1 MNDIT
6 LAEQQELDAL
16 LAKERQSSDQQELDA
31 LLRKE
36 RQAMVS
42 RIANPEATREE
53 RMQSMREMRG
63 GGGPMSLSAETTA
76 AKYATYAP
84 SIIAGIA
91 TGGSAPLVQAGVG
104 GLTALTGATTRQV
117 IENVS
122 EDKPF
127 RPREI
132 LGEAVTSS
140 FPTLKGVPLSKY
152 IPFLKTAPETATAY
166 RAANLALNTGIAGTG
181 AVTGG
186 AVSGSVTDLPSAV
199 REALV
204 PTAITGGSQL
214 LGDTAGEVS
223 KVLSRFGKKA
233 ETVEKAGITPLFSD
247 VWPEAAAFAQRAQ
260 SKISSGTLRQLEDA
274 QLQEIEQAALRI
286 GGVEGVGQPG
296 DVKRVYQDAVALL
309 GLNKVQDIT
318 GNSKDFS
325 SATQALNGA
334 VEEAKSY
341 AKQLSKAE
349 QEAYSA
355 NSAQRIADTEAA
367 YNNFVE
373 GLGVKTERE
382 IQSKLGP
389 RIASAETRA
398 TESAFPSGVPR
409 AADTA
414 QRGFQ
419 IQDLITQPAEGKP
432 PGLKQIT
439 DDFFEQ
445 QYGSI
450 PVADRVFKPN
460 IPIGDTG
467 VSLIDKARELKA
479 SIPKTGMP
487 GLEDIIRGAMRTEK
501 VPIGGTGGMASRDVI
516 SNFSLGE
523 LREVR
528 RNIENWAYSKEAYGT
543 PAKAKAKEF
552 SNYITTMINEQAPQV
567 FQPQIAQQL
576 LDTNKKYAQ
585 VRQLWENPLVESAFA
600 GVKATPEK
608 MLERIGASV
617 VKSGASA
624 SDYRGITDLMDN
636 LKAIGVE
643 GVPDRSEINN
653 LVQQYIATKSLGA
666 NGKLDNQKLLGY
678 LNGIERTSPGSM
690 KKLGFGD
697 IADLENFDVVKGLV
711 NRSTNQAGDVDYR
724 NLLTKL
730 SVMGSED
737 PSKLKALGLGTIQ
750 DIDSLNR
757 IAANMGEEASTAAK
771 AREFAKSDT
780 LAGYQVSERILGL
793 LDDSKDIKSV
803 MSALQ
808 EQVVSGSTPQLRKQA
823 SQALVNTRA
832 SAVEDLLFGRTA
844 EGVSGG
850 ARNLDFQRLKDTL
863 KDRAAR
869 ERYTD
874 ILGSNLIS
882 KIENELMPG
891 LEIINQRKQTAG
903 GAGQSVGGTAIE
915 KGATALIKGP
925 LAVGSMSASA
935 ILSSGQGL
943 TKGLVT
949 GALSAALYSAM
960 EIGGPALASKVLART
975 VGATGLKNKAAAAAE
990 LRTLIDRVNRAPN
1003 REAAL
1008 GLLSTYASSGSV
1020 PEE

>member
-1 MNDIT
+1 MDEIT
-6 LAEQQELDAL
+6 PAEQE
-16 LAKERQSSDQQELDA
+16 ELDA

-42 RIANPEATREE
+42 RIASPEATREE

-63 GGGPMSLSAETTA
+63 GGGPMSSSAETTA
-76 AKYATYAP
+76 AKYATYVP
-84 SIIAGIA
+84 SIITGIA
-91 TGGSAPLVQAGVG
+91 TGGASVPVQAGAGFLAGV
-104 GLTALTGATTRQV
+104 AGAGTRQA

-132 LGEAVTSS
+132 LGEGVSS
-140 FPTLKGVPLSKY
+140 SVPTLKGVPFSKY

-166 RAANLALNTGIAGTG
+166 RAANLALNTGLAGTG
-181 AVTGG
+181 AVAGG

-199 REALV
+199 REALF
-204 PTAITGGSQL
+204 PTALTGGSQL

-274 QLQEIEQAALRI
+274 QLKEIEQAALRI

-309 GLNKVQDIT
+309 GLNKVQEIT

-341 AKQLSKAE
+341 AKQLSKTE

-373 GLGVKTERE
+373 GLGVRTERE

-409 AADTA
+409 SADTA
-414 QRGFQ
+414 DKGLQ
-419 IQDLITQPAEGKP
+419 IQQLLTQKEEGKP
-432 PGLKQIT
+432 LGLKQVT
-439 DDFFEQ
+439 DDFFKKEYAGIPTQ
-445 QYGSI
+445 DEVFSLDEISDKIRGLNSKLPSWKI
-450 PVADRVFKPN
+450 PVLDEIIGRFNKVQQVPAGTSGNIYTGFKQEYRDVPAKFSLEELRTIRTDLENWGKSSGAYGTTAEAAAKDLSKSITALMNNQAPTVFKP
-460 IPIGDTG
+460 
-467 VSLIDKARELKA
+467 E
-479 SIPKTGMP
+479 
-487 GLEDIIRGAMRTEK
+487 
-501 VPIGGTGGMASRDVI
+501 
-516 SNFSLGE
+516 
-523 LREVR
+523 
-528 RNIENWAYSKEAYGT
+528 
-543 PAKAKAKEF
+543 
-552 SNYITTMINEQAPQV
+552 
-567 FQPQIAQQL
+567 IAQKFLETQA
-576 LDTNKKYAQ
+576 KYAK
-585 VRQLWENPLVESAFA
+585 VRGLWEDPYVESAFQ
-600 GVKATPEK
+600 GIRGKPEQ
-608 MLERIGASV
+608 MLERIGADV
-617 VKSGASA
+617 LKSGVSS
-624 SDYRGITDLMDN
+624 SDYRGITKLLDN
-636 LKAIGVE
+636 LKDVGVE
-643 GVPDRSEINN
+643 GIPSRSDINS
-653 LVQQYIATKSLGA
+653 LVQQYIATKSLGT

-780 LAGYQVSERILGL
+780 MAGYQISERILGL

-803 MSALQ
+803 MNALQ
-808 EQVVSGSTPQLRKQA
+808 EQVVSGSTPELRKQA

-832 SAVEDLLFGRTA
+832 SAVEDLMFGRTPQ
-844 EGVSGG
+844 GISKG
-850 ARNLDFQRLKDTL
+850 ARSLDLESVKNTL
-863 KDRAAR
+863 KDKSSR

-882 KIENELMPG
+882 KIENDFIPALD
-891 LEIINQRKQTAG
+891 IIAERQKMAG
-903 GAGQSVGGTAIE
+903 GAGQTTGGALVERGAMATMKGPFALGAMAGAAALGATKNVGQSALTAAVVTAMDIGGT
-915 KGATALIKGP
+915 
-925 LAVGSMSASA
+925 
-935 ILSSGQGL
+935 
-943 TKGLVT
+943 
-949 GALSAALYSAM
+949 
-960 EIGGPALASKVLART
+960 ALASKVMART

-1008 GLLSTYASSGSV
+1008 GLLNTYASSGSV
-1020 PEE
+1020 PEESPE

>member
-31 LLRKE
+31 LLQKE

-63 GGGPMSLSAETTA
+63 GGGPMSSSAEIAA
-76 AKYATYAP
+76 AKGATYIP
-84 SIIAGIA
+84 QVIAGLVTSGSSIPIQIGANALVSLA
-91 TGGSAPLVQAGVG
+91 TS
-104 GLTALTGATTRQV
+104 TSRQG
-117 IENVS
+117 IENRF

-152 IPFLKTAPETATAY
+152 IPFLKSAPETATAY

-260 SKISSGTLRQLEDA
+260 SKISSGTLRKLEDA

-373 GLGVKTERE
+373 GLGVRTERE

-409 AADTA
+409 SADTA
-414 QRGFQ
+414 DKGLQ
-419 IQDLITQPAEGKP
+419 IQQLLTQKEEGKP
-432 PGLKQIT
+432 LGLKQVT
-439 DDFFEQ
+439 DDFFKKEYAGIPTQ
-445 QYGSI
+445 DEVFSLDEISDKIRGLNSKLPSWKI
-450 PVADRVFKPN
+450 PVLDEIIGRFNKVQQVPAGTSGNIYTGFKQEYRDVPAKFSLEELRTIRTDLENWSKSTGAYGTTAKAAAKDLSNSITALMNDQATTVFKP
-460 IPIGDTG
+460 
-467 VSLIDKARELKA
+467 E
-479 SIPKTGMP
+479 
-487 GLEDIIRGAMRTEK
+487 
-501 VPIGGTGGMASRDVI
+501 
-516 SNFSLGE
+516 
-523 LREVR
+523 
-528 RNIENWAYSKEAYGT
+528 
-543 PAKAKAKEF
+543 
-552 SNYITTMINEQAPQV
+552 
-567 FQPQIAQQL
+567 IAQKFLETQA
-576 LDTNKKYAQ
+576 KYAK
-585 VRQLWENPLVESAFA
+585 VRGLWEDPYVESAFQ
-600 GVKATPEK
+600 GIRGKPEQ
-608 MLERIGASV
+608 MLERIGADV
-617 VKSGASA
+617 LKSGVSS
-624 SDYRGITDLMDN
+624 SDYRGITKLLDN
-636 LKAIGVE
+636 LKDVGVE
-643 GVPDRSEINN
+643 GIPSRSDINS

-697 IADLENFDVVKGLV
+697 IADLENFDVVKGLI

-780 LAGYQVSERILGL
+780 MAGYQISERILGL

-803 MSALQ
+803 MNALQ
-808 EQVVSGSTPQLRKQA
+808 EQVVSGSTPELRKQA

-844 EGVSGG
+844 EGISGG

-863 KDRAAR
+863 KDRAGR

-925 LAVGSMSASA
+925 LAVGAISASA
-935 ILSSGQGL
+935 ILSSG
-943 TKGLVT
+943 KGVTQSLAT

-960 EIGGPALASKVLART
+960 EVGGPALASKVLART

-1008 GLLSTYASSGSV
+1008 GLLNTYASSGSV

>member
-1 MNDIT
+1 MDEIT
-6 LAEQQELDAL
+6 PAEQEELDAL
-16 LAKERQSSDQQELDA
+16 

-36 RQAMVS
+36 RQSMVS
-42 RIANPEATREE
+42 RIASPEATREE

-63 GGGPMSLSAETTA
+63 GGGPMSSSAETTA
-76 AKYATYAP
+76 AKYATYLP
-84 SIIAGIA
+84 SIVAGLA
-91 TGGSAPLVQAGVG
+91 TGGAGPLVQAGVG
-104 GLTALTGATTRQV
+104 GLTALTGATTRQA

-122 EDKPF
+122 EGKPF

-166 RAANLALNTGIAGTG
+166 RAANLALNTGLAGTG

-199 REALV
+199 RESLV
-204 PTAITGGSQL
+204 PTALTGGSQL

-296 DVKRVYQDAVALL
+296 DVKRVYQDAVSLL
-309 GLNKVQDIT
+309 GLNKVQEIT

-355 NSAQRIADTEAA
+355 NSATRIADTEAA
-367 YNNFVE
+367 YNTFVE

-409 AADTA
+409 SADTA
-414 QRGFQ
+414 DKGLQ
-419 IQDLITQPAEGKP
+419 IQSLITQTKEGQP
-432 PGLKQIT
+432 PGLKQVT
-439 DDFFEQ
+439 DDFFEK
-445 QYGSI
+445 QYESI
-450 PVADRVFKPN
+450 PTKERLFRPDV
-460 IPIGDTG
+460 PIGNTG
-467 VSLIDKARELKA
+467 ISLIDKVKQLKA
-479 SIPKTGMP
+479 SIPKTGQMP
-487 GLEDIIRGAMRTEK
+487 GLEDIIQGASRTDR
-501 VPIGGTGGMASRDVI
+501 VPIPGTGGMASRDVP

-523 LREVR
+523 LRKIR
-528 RNIENWAYSKEAYGT
+528 KNLENWAYSREAYGT
-543 PAKAKAKEF
+543 QAQGEAKEV
-552 SNYITTMINEQAPQV
+552 SNYITTMLNEQAPQV
-567 FQPQIAQQL
+567 FQPEVARQFLETQA
-576 LDTNKKYAQ
+576 KYAQ
-585 VRQLWENPLVESAFA
+585 VRGLWENPYVESAFR
-600 GVKATPEK
+600 GIKAKPEQ
-608 MLERIGASV
+608 MLETLGEDV
-617 VKSGASA
+617 LKSGTS
-624 SDYRGITDLMDN
+624 SSNYKGIADLMEN
-636 LKAIGVE
+636 LKSVGVE
-643 GVPDRSEINN
+643 GIPGRSDINS
-653 LVQQYIATKSLGA
+653 LVQQYIATKSLGK
-666 NGKLDNQKLLGY
+666 NGQIDNQKLLGY
-678 LNGIERTSPGSM
+678 LNHIERTSPGSM

-780 LAGYQVSERILGL
+780 MAGYQISERILGL

-803 MSALQ
+803 MNALQ
-808 EQVVSGSTPQLRKQA
+808 EQVVSGSTPELRKQA

-844 EGVSGG
+844 EGVSKG

-891 LEIINQRKQTAG
+891 LEIINQRMQTAG

-925 LAVGSMSASA
+925 LAVGAMSASA
-935 ILSSGQGL
+935 ILTSGQGL
-943 TKGLVT
+943 TKGLAT

-960 EIGGPALASKVLART
+960 EVGGPALASKVLART
-975 VGATGLKNKAAAAAE
+975 VGATGLKNKASAAAG
-990 LRTLIDRVNRAPN
+990 LRDLIDRVNRAPN

-1008 GLLSTYASSGSV
+1008 GLLNTYASSGSV

>member
-1 MNDIT
+1 MDEIT
-6 LAEQQELDAL
+6 PAEQE
-16 LAKERQSSDQQELDA
+16 ELDA

-42 RIANPEATREE
+42 RIASPEATREE

-63 GGGPMSLSAETTA
+63 GGGPMSSSAETTA
-76 AKYATYAP
+76 AKYATYVP
-84 SIIAGIA
+84 SIITGIA
-91 TGGSAPLVQAGVG
+91 TGGASVPVQAGAGFLAGV
-104 GLTALTGATTRQV
+104 AGAGTRQA

-132 LGEAVTSS
+132 LGEGVSS
-140 FPTLKGVPLSKY
+140 SVPTLKGVPFSKY

-166 RAANLALNTGIAGTG
+166 RAANLALNTGLAGTG
-181 AVTGG
+181 AVAGG
-186 AVSGSVTDLPSAV
+186 AVSGSVTDIPSAV
-199 REALV
+199 REALF
-204 PTAITGGSQL
+204 PTALTGGSQL

-223 KVLSRFGKKA
+223 KVLSRFSKKA

-274 QLQEIEQAALRI
+274 QLKEIEQAALRI

-309 GLNKVQDIT
+309 GLNKVQEIT

-341 AKQLSKAE
+341 AKQLSKTE

-373 GLGVKTERE
+373 GLGVRTERE

-409 AADTA
+409 SADTA
-414 QRGFQ
+414 DKGLQ
-419 IQDLITQPAEGKP
+419 IQQLLTQKEEGKP
-432 PGLKQIT
+432 LGLKQVT
-439 DDFFEQ
+439 DDFFKKEYAGIPTQ
-445 QYGSI
+445 DEIFSLDEISDKIRGLNSKLPSWKI
-450 PVADRVFKPN
+450 PVLDEIIGRFNKVQQVPAGTSGNIYTGFKQEYRDVPAKFSLEELRTIRTDLENWGKSSGAYGTTAEAAAKDLSKSITALMNNQAPTVFKP
-460 IPIGDTG
+460 
-467 VSLIDKARELKA
+467 E
-479 SIPKTGMP
+479 
-487 GLEDIIRGAMRTEK
+487 
-501 VPIGGTGGMASRDVI
+501 
-516 SNFSLGE
+516 
-523 LREVR
+523 
-528 RNIENWAYSKEAYGT
+528 
-543 PAKAKAKEF
+543 
-552 SNYITTMINEQAPQV
+552 
-567 FQPQIAQQL
+567 IAQKFLETQA
-576 LDTNKKYAQ
+576 KYAK
-585 VRQLWENPLVESAFA
+585 VRGLWEDPYVESAFQ
-600 GVKATPEK
+600 GIRGKPEQ
-608 MLERIGASV
+608 MLERIGADV
-617 VKSGASA
+617 LKSGVSS
-624 SDYRGITDLMDN
+624 SDYRGITKLLDN
-636 LKAIGVE
+636 LKEVGVE
-643 GVPDRSEINN
+643 GIPSRSDINS
-653 LVQQYIATKSLGA
+653 LVQQYIATKSLGT

-780 LAGYQVSERILGL
+780 MAGYQISERILGL

-803 MSALQ
+803 MNALQ
-808 EQVVSGSTPQLRKQA
+808 EQVVSGSTPELRKQA

-832 SAVEDLLFGRTA
+832 SAVEDLMFGRTPQ
-844 EGVSGG
+844 GISKG
-850 ARNLDFQRLKDTL
+850 ARSLDLESVKNTL
-863 KDRAAR
+863 KDKSSR

-882 KIENELMPG
+882 KIENDFIPALD
-891 LEIINQRKQTAG
+891 IIAERQKMAG
-903 GAGQSVGGTAIE
+903 GAGQTTGGALVERGAMATMKGPFVLGAMAGAAALGATKNVGQSALTAAVVTAMDIGGT
-915 KGATALIKGP
+915 
-925 LAVGSMSASA
+925 
-935 ILSSGQGL
+935 
-943 TKGLVT
+943 
-949 GALSAALYSAM
+949 
-960 EIGGPALASKVLART
+960 ALASKVMART

-1008 GLLSTYASSGSV
+1008 GLLNTYASSGSV

>member
-1 MNDIT
+1 MNEIT
-6 LAEQQELDAL
+6 PAEQQELDAL

-36 RQAMVS
+36 RQSMVS

-63 GGGPMSLSAETTA
+63 GGGPMSSSAEISA
-76 AKYATYAP
+76 AKGATYIP
-84 SIIAGIA
+84 QVITGLA
-91 TGGSAPLVQAGVG
+91 TGGSSIPIQIGANALI
-104 GLTALTGATTRQV
+104 GLATSTSRQG
-117 IENVS
+117 IENRF
-122 EDKPF
+122 EGKPF

-132 LGEAVTSS
+132 LGEAVSS
-140 FPTLKGVPLSKY
+140 SVPTLKGVPLSKY
-152 IPFLKTAPETATAY
+152 IPFLKSAPETATAY
-166 RAANLALNTGIAGTG
+166 RAANLALNTGLAGTG
-181 AVTGG
+181 AVAGG

-204 PTAITGGSQL
+204 PTALTGGSQL
-214 LGDTAGEVS
+214 IGDTAGEVS

-296 DVKRVYQDAVALL
+296 DVKRVYQDAVSLL
-309 GLNKVQDIT
+309 GLNKVQEIA

-355 NSAQRIADTEAA
+355 NSATRIADTEAA
-367 YNNFVE
+367 YNTFVE

-409 AADTA
+409 SADTA
-414 QRGFQ
+414 DKGLQ
-419 IQDLITQPAEGKP
+419 IQQLLTQKEEGKP
-432 PGLKQIT
+432 LGLKQVT
-439 DDFFEQ
+439 DDFFKKEYAGIPTQ
-445 QYGSI
+445 DEVFSLDEISDKIRGLNSKLPTWKI
-450 PVADRVFKPN
+450 PVLDEIIGRFNKVQQVPAGTSGNIYTGFKQEYRDVPAKFSLEELRTIRTDLENWGESSGAYGTTAEAAAKDLSKSITGLMNSQAPNVFKP
-460 IPIGDTG
+460 
-467 VSLIDKARELKA
+467 E
-479 SIPKTGMP
+479 
-487 GLEDIIRGAMRTEK
+487 
-501 VPIGGTGGMASRDVI
+501 
-516 SNFSLGE
+516 
-523 LREVR
+523 
-528 RNIENWAYSKEAYGT
+528 
-543 PAKAKAKEF
+543 
-552 SNYITTMINEQAPQV
+552 
-567 FQPQIAQQL
+567 IAQKFLETQA
-576 LDTNKKYAQ
+576 KYAK
-585 VRQLWENPLVESAFA
+585 VRGLWEDPYVESAFQ
-600 GVKATPEK
+600 GIRGKPEQ
-608 MLERIGASV
+608 MLERIGSDV
-617 VKSGASA
+617 LKSGVSS
-624 SDYRGITDLMDN
+624 SDYRGITKLLDN
-636 LKAIGVE
+636 LKDVGVE
-643 GVPDRSEINN
+643 GIPDRSDINS
-653 LVQQYIATKSLGA
+653 LVQQYIATKSLGK
-666 NGKLDNQKLLGY
+666 NGQIDNQKLLGY

-780 LAGYQVSERILGL
+780 MAGYQISERILGL

-803 MSALQ
+803 MNALQ
-808 EQVVSGSTPQLRKQA
+808 EQVVSGSTPELRKQA
-823 SQALVNTRA
+823 AQALVNTRA
-832 SAVEDLLFGRTA
+832 SAVEDLMFGRTPQ
-844 EGVSGG
+844 GVSKG
-850 ARNLDFQRLKDTL
+850 ARSLDLENVKNTL
-863 KDRAAR
+863 KDKSSR

-882 KIENELMPG
+882 KIENDFIPALD
-891 LEIINQRKQTAG
+891 IIAERQKMAG
-903 GAGQSVGGTAIE
+903 GAGQTTGGALVERGAMATMKGPFALGAMAGAAALGTTKNIGQSALTAAVVTAMDIGGT
-915 KGATALIKGP
+915 
-925 LAVGSMSASA
+925 
-935 ILSSGQGL
+935 
-943 TKGLVT
+943 
-949 GALSAALYSAM
+949 
-960 EIGGPALASKVLART
+960 ALASKVLART
-975 VGATGLKNKAAAAAE
+975 VGATGLKNKASAAAE

-1008 GLLSTYASSGSV
+1008 GLLNTYASSGSV

>member
-1 MNDIT
+1 MDEIT
-6 LAEQQELDAL
+6 PAEQE
-16 LAKERQSSDQQELDA
+16 ELDA

-36 RQAMVS
+36 RQGMVS

-63 GGGPMSLSAETTA
+63 GGGPMSSSAEIAA
-76 AKYATYAP
+76 AKGAVTVVP
-84 SIIAGIA
+84 SVIAGVA
-91 TGGSAPLVQAGVG
+91 TGGAGPLVQAGVG
-104 GLTALTGATTRQV
+104 ALTGLGSAGVRQG
-117 IENVS
+117 IENVY
-122 EDKPF
+122 EGKPF
-127 RPREI
+127 RFREMG
-132 LGEAVTSS
+132 GEAVSS
-140 FPTLKGVPLSKY
+140 AVPTLKGVPLSKY
-152 IPFLKTAPETATAY
+152 IPFLKSAQPTSTAY
-166 RAANLALNTGIAGTG
+166 RAANLGLNTALSGTG
-181 AVTGG
+181 AAAGG
-186 AVSGSVTDLPSAV
+186 VVSGTVTNLPSAV

-223 KVLSRFGKKA
+223 KVLSRFGEKA

-260 SKISSGTLRQLEDA
+260 SKISSGTLRKLEDA

-309 GLNKVQDIT
+309 GLNKVQEIT

-355 NSAQRIADTEAA
+355 NSAQRIADIEAA

-373 GLGVKTERE
+373 GLGVKTEKE

-389 RIASAETRA
+389 RIASAEARA
-398 TESAFPSGVPR
+398 TESAFPAGVPR

-432 PGLKQIT
+432 PGLKQVT
-439 DDFFEQ
+439 DSFFEK

-450 PVADRVFKPN
+450 PVADRVFQPN
-460 IPIGDTG
+460 VPIGDTG

-487 GLEDIIRGAMRTEK
+487 GLEDIIRGAMRTERI
-501 VPIGGTGGMASRDVI
+501 PIAGTGGMASRDVV

-543 PAKAKAKEF
+543 TAQAKAKEF
-552 SNYITTMINEQAPQV
+552 ANYITTMINEQAPQV
-567 FQPQIAQQL
+567 FKPEIAQQL

-653 LVQQYIATKSLGA
+653 LVQQYIATQSLGK
-666 NGKLDNQKLLGY
+666 NGQIDNQKLLGY

-690 KKLGFGD
+690 RKLGFGD
-697 IADLENFDVVKGLV
+697 IADLENFDVVKTLV
-711 NRSTNQAGDVDYR
+711 KQSTNAAGDVDYR
-724 NLLTKL
+724 GLLTKL

-757 IAANMGEEASTAAK
+757 IASNMGEEASTAAK
-771 AREFAKSDT
+771 AKEFAKSDT

-793 LDDSKDIKSV
+793 LDDSKDIRSV
-803 MSALQ
+803 MNVLQ
-808 EQVVSGSTPQLRKQA
+808 DQVVSGATPELRKQA
-823 SQALVNTRA
+823 ANALVNTRA

-844 EGVSGG
+844 EGVSKG

-863 KDRAAR
+863 KNRAAR

-891 LEIINQRKQTAG
+891 LEIINQRMQTAG

-925 LAVGSMSASA
+925 LAVGAFSASA
-935 ILSSGQGL
+935 ILSSG
-943 TKGLVT
+943 KGVTQSLAT

-960 EIGGPALASKVLART
+960 EVGGPALASKVLART
-975 VGATGLKNKAAAAAE
+975 VGATGLKNKAAAAE
-990 LRTLIDRVNRAPN
+990 GIRTLVDRVNRAPN

-1008 GLLSTYASSGSV
+1008 ELMNIYSQMGTL
-1020 PEE
+1020 PEQPSQ

>member
-1 MNDIT
+1 
-6 LAEQQELDAL
+6 
-16 LAKERQSSDQQELDA
+16 
-31 LLRKE
+31 
-36 RQAMVS
+36 MVS
-42 RIANPEATREE
+42 RIASPEATREE

-63 GGGPMSLSAETTA
+63 GGGPMSSSAETTA

-91 TGGSAPLVQAGVG
+91 TGGAGPLVQAGVG
-104 GLTALTGATTRQV
+104 GLTALTGATTRQA

-122 EDKPF
+122 EGKPF

-132 LGEAVTSS
+132 FGEAVSS
-140 FPTLKGVPLSKY
+140 SVPTLKGVPLSKY
-152 IPFLKTAPETATAY
+152 IPFLKSAPETATAY
-166 RAANLALNTGIAGTG
+166 RAANLALNTGLAGTG
-181 AVTGG
+181 AVAGG

-204 PTAITGGSQL
+204 PTALTGGSQL

-296 DVKRVYQDAVALL
+296 DVKRVYQDAVSLL
-309 GLNKVQDIT
+309 GLNKVQEIT

-355 NSAQRIADTEAA
+355 NSATRIADTEAA
-367 YNNFVE
+367 YNTFVE

-409 AADTA
+409 SADTA
-414 QRGFQ
+414 DKGLQ
-419 IQDLITQPAEGKP
+419 IQQLLTQKEEGKP
-432 PGLKQIT
+432 LGLKQVT
-439 DDFFEQ
+439 DDFFKKEYAGIPTQ
-445 QYGSI
+445 DEVFSLDEISDKIRGLNSKLPTWKI
-450 PVADRVFKPN
+450 PVLDEIIGRFNKVQQVPAGTSGNIYTGFKQEYRDVPAKFSLEELRTIRTDLENWGKSSGAYGTTAEAAAKDLSKSITGLMNSQAPNVFKP
-460 IPIGDTG
+460 
-467 VSLIDKARELKA
+467 E
-479 SIPKTGMP
+479 
-487 GLEDIIRGAMRTEK
+487 
-501 VPIGGTGGMASRDVI
+501 
-516 SNFSLGE
+516 
-523 LREVR
+523 
-528 RNIENWAYSKEAYGT
+528 
-543 PAKAKAKEF
+543 
-552 SNYITTMINEQAPQV
+552 
-567 FQPQIAQQL
+567 IAQKFLETQA
-576 LDTNKKYAQ
+576 KYAK
-585 VRQLWENPLVESAFA
+585 VRGLWEDPYVESAFQ
-600 GVKATPEK
+600 GIRGKPEQ
-608 MLERIGASV
+608 MLERIGSDV
-617 VKSGASA
+617 LKSGVSS
-624 SDYRGITDLMDN
+624 SDYRGITKLLDN
-636 LKAIGVE
+636 LKDVGVE
-643 GVPDRSEINN
+643 GIPDRSDINS
-653 LVQQYIATKSLGA
+653 LVQQYIATKSLGK
-666 NGKLDNQKLLGY
+666 NGQIDNQKLLGY

-750 DIDSLNR
+750 DIDNLNR

-780 LAGYQVSERILGL
+780 MAGYQISERILGL

-803 MSALQ
+803 MNALQ
-808 EQVVSGSTPQLRKQA
+808 EQVVSGSTPELRKQA

-832 SAVEDLLFGRTA
+832 SAVEDLMFGRTPQ
-844 EGVSGG
+844 GVSKG
-850 ARNLDFQRLKDTL
+850 ARSLDLENVKNTL
-863 KDRAAR
+863 KDKFSR

-882 KIENELMPG
+882 KIENDFIPALD
-891 LEIINQRKQTAG
+891 IIAERQKMAG
-903 GAGQSVGGTAIE
+903 GAGQTTGGALVERGAMATMKGPFALGAMAGAAALGTTKNIGQSALTAAVVTAMDIGGT
-915 KGATALIKGP
+915 
-925 LAVGSMSASA
+925 
-935 ILSSGQGL
+935 
-943 TKGLVT
+943 
-949 GALSAALYSAM
+949 
-960 EIGGPALASKVLART
+960 ALASKVLART
-975 VGATGLKNKAAAAAE
+975 VGATGLKNKASAAAE

-1008 GLLSTYASSGSV
+1008 GLLNTYASSGSV

>member
-16 LAKERQSSDQQELDA
+16 LAKERQSIDQQELDA

-42 RIANPEATREE
+42 RIASPEATREE

-63 GGGPMSLSAETTA
+63 GGGPMSSSAETTA

-91 TGGSAPLVQAGVG
+91 TSGAGPLVQAGVG
-104 GLTALTGATTRQV
+104 GLTALTGATTRQA

-152 IPFLKTAPETATAY
+152 IPFLKSAPETATAY

-181 AVTGG
+181 AVAGG

-204 PTAITGGSQL
+204 PTALTGGSQL

-274 QLQEIEQAALRI
+274 QLKEIEQAALRI

-355 NSAQRIADTEAA
+355 NSAQQIADTEAA
-367 YNNFVE
+367 YNTFVE

-414 QRGFQ
+414 DKGLL
-419 IQDLITQPAEGKP
+419 IQQLLTQKEEGKP
-432 PGLKQIT
+432 LGLKQVT
-439 DDFFEQ
+439 DDFFKKEYAGIPTQ
-445 QYGSI
+445 DEVFDLGGISEKVRGLSSTLPKLNIPVLDEIVGRLNKVSKVPVGSTGDFEYGFTTQYRDVPGKFSLDELRGIRSDLENWASSTGAYGSKAQAQAKDLSKSI
-450 PVADRVFKPN
+450 TGLMNDQATTVFKP
-460 IPIGDTG
+460 
-467 VSLIDKARELKA
+467 E
-479 SIPKTGMP
+479 
-487 GLEDIIRGAMRTEK
+487 
-501 VPIGGTGGMASRDVI
+501 
-516 SNFSLGE
+516 
-523 LREVR
+523 
-528 RNIENWAYSKEAYGT
+528 
-543 PAKAKAKEF
+543 
-552 SNYITTMINEQAPQV
+552 
-567 FQPQIAQQL
+567 IAQKFLETQAKY
-576 LDTNKKYAQ
+576 KK
-585 VRQLWENPLVESAFA
+585 VRGLWEDPYVESAFQ
-600 GVKATPEK
+600 GIRGKPEQ
-608 MLERIGASV
+608 MLERIGSDV
-617 VKSGASA
+617 LKSGVSS
-624 SDYRGITDLMDN
+624 SDYRGITKLLDN
-636 LKAIGVE
+636 LKEVGVE
-643 GVPDRSEINN
+643 GIPSRSDINS
-653 LVQQYIATKSLGA
+653 LVQQYIATKSLGT

-697 IADLENFDVVKGLV
+697 IADLENFDVVKGLI

-780 LAGYQVSERILGL
+780 MAGYQISERILGL

-803 MSALQ
+803 MNALQ

-844 EGVSGG
+844 EGISGG

-863 KDRAAR
+863 KDRAGR

-925 LAVGSMSASA
+925 LAVGAMSASA
-935 ILSSGQGL
+935 ILTSG
-943 TKGLVT
+943 KGVTQSLAT

-960 EIGGPALASKVLART
+960 EVGGPALASKVLART

-1008 GLLSTYASSGSV
+1008 GLLNTYASSGSV

>member
-1 MNDIT
+1 MNEIT
-6 LAEQQELDAL
+6 PAEQEELDAL

-36 RQAMVS
+36 RQSMVS
-42 RIANPEATREE
+42 RIASPEATREE

-63 GGGPMSLSAETTA
+63 GGGPMSSSAETTA

-91 TGGSAPLVQAGVG
+91 TGVAGPIVQAGVG
-104 GLTALTGATTRQV
+104 AMAGLAGAGTRQV

-132 LGEAVTSS
+132 LGEGVSS
-140 FPTLKGVPLSKY
+140 SVPTLKGVPFSKY

-166 RAANLALNTGIAGTG
+166 RAANLALNTGLAGTG
-181 AVTGG
+181 AVAGG
-186 AVSGSVTDLPSAV
+186 AVSGSVTDIPSAV

-260 SKISSGTLRQLEDA
+260 SKISSGTLRKLEDA
-274 QLQEIEQAALRI
+274 QLKEIEQAALRI
-286 GGVEGVGQPG
+286 GGVEGVGQPS
-296 DVKRVYQDAVALL
+296 DVKRVYQDAVDLL
-309 GLNKVQDIT
+309 GLNKVQEIT

-355 NSAQRIADTEAA
+355 NSAQQIADTEAA
-367 YNNFVE
+367 YNTFVE
-373 GLGVKTERE
+373 GLGVRTERE

-414 QRGFQ
+414 DKGLL
-419 IQDLITQPAEGKP
+419 IQQLLTQKEEGKP
-432 PGLKQIT
+432 LGLKQVT
-439 DDFFEQ
+439 DDFFKKEYAGIPTQ
-445 QYGSI
+445 DEVFDLGGISEKVRGLSSTLPKLNIPVLDEIVGRLNKVSKVPVGSTGDFEYGFTTQYRDVPGKFSLDELRGIRSDLENWASSTGAYGSKAQAQAKDLSKSI
-450 PVADRVFKPN
+450 TGLMNDQATTVFKP
-460 IPIGDTG
+460 
-467 VSLIDKARELKA
+467 E
-479 SIPKTGMP
+479 
-487 GLEDIIRGAMRTEK
+487 
-501 VPIGGTGGMASRDVI
+501 
-516 SNFSLGE
+516 
-523 LREVR
+523 
-528 RNIENWAYSKEAYGT
+528 
-543 PAKAKAKEF
+543 
-552 SNYITTMINEQAPQV
+552 
-567 FQPQIAQQL
+567 IAQKFLETQAKY
-576 LDTNKKYAQ
+576 KK
-585 VRQLWENPLVESAFA
+585 VRGLWEDPYVESAFQ
-600 GVKATPEK
+600 GIRGKPEQ
-608 MLERIGASV
+608 MLERIGSDV
-617 VKSGASA
+617 LKSGVSS
-624 SDYRGITDLMDN
+624 SDYRGITKLLDN
-636 LKAIGVE
+636 LKEVGVE
-643 GVPDRSEINN
+643 GIPSRSDINS

-666 NGKLDNQKLLGY
+666 NGKIDNQKLLGY

-780 LAGYQVSERILGL
+780 MAGYQISERILGL

-803 MSALQ
+803 MNALQ

-832 SAVEDLLFGRTA
+832 SAVEDLMFGRTPQ
-844 EGVSGG
+844 GVSKG
-850 ARNLDFQRLKDTL
+850 ARSLDLESVKNTL
-863 KDRAAR
+863 KDKSSR

-882 KIENELMPG
+882 KIENDFIPALD
-891 LEIINQRKQTAG
+891 IIAERQKMAG
-903 GAGQSVGGTAIE
+903 GAGQTTGGALVERGAMATMKGPFALGAMAGAAALGATKNVGQSALTAAVVTAMDIGGT
-915 KGATALIKGP
+915 
-925 LAVGSMSASA
+925 
-935 ILSSGQGL
+935 
-943 TKGLVT
+943 
-949 GALSAALYSAM
+949 
-960 EIGGPALASKVLART
+960 ALASKVMART

-1008 GLLSTYASSGSV
+1008 GLLNTYASSGSV

>member
-1 MNDIT
+1 MDEIT
-6 LAEQQELDAL
+6 PAEQE
-16 LAKERQSSDQQELDA
+16 ELDA

-42 RIANPEATREE
+42 RIASPEATREE

-63 GGGPMSLSAETTA
+63 GGGPMSSSAETTA
-76 AKYATYAP
+76 AKYATYLP
-84 SIIAGIA
+84 SIISGFV
-91 TGGSAPLVQAGVG
+91 TGGAGPLVQAGVG
-104 GLTALTGATTRQV
+104 GLTALTGATTRQA

-152 IPFLKTAPETATAY
+152 IPFLKSAPETATAY

-260 SKISSGTLRQLEDA
+260 SKISSGTLRKLEDA
-274 QLQEIEQAALRI
+274 QLQDIEQAALRI
-286 GGVEGVGQPG
+286 GGVEGVGQPS
-296 DVKRVYQDAVALL
+296 DVKRVYQDAVDLL
-309 GLNKVQDIT
+309 GLNKVQEIT

-373 GLGVKTERE
+373 GLGVRTERE

-409 AADTA
+409 SADTA
-414 QRGFQ
+414 DKGLQ
-419 IQDLITQPAEGKP
+419 IQQLLTQKEEGKP
-432 PGLKQIT
+432 LGLKQVT
-439 DDFFEQ
+439 DDFFKKEYAGIPTQ
-445 QYGSI
+445 DEVFSLDEISDKIRGLNSKLPSWKI
-450 PVADRVFKPN
+450 PVLDEIIGRFNKVQQVPAGTSGNIYTGFKQEYRDVPAKFSLEELRTIRTDLENWGKSSGAYGTTAEAAAKDLSKSITALMNNQAPTVFKP
-460 IPIGDTG
+460 
-467 VSLIDKARELKA
+467 E
-479 SIPKTGMP
+479 
-487 GLEDIIRGAMRTEK
+487 
-501 VPIGGTGGMASRDVI
+501 
-516 SNFSLGE
+516 
-523 LREVR
+523 
-528 RNIENWAYSKEAYGT
+528 
-543 PAKAKAKEF
+543 
-552 SNYITTMINEQAPQV
+552 
-567 FQPQIAQQL
+567 IAQKFLETQA
-576 LDTNKKYAQ
+576 KYAK
-585 VRQLWENPLVESAFA
+585 VRGLWEDPYVESAFQ
-600 GVKATPEK
+600 GIRGKPEQ
-608 MLERIGASV
+608 MLERIGADV
-617 VKSGASA
+617 LKSGVSS
-624 SDYRGITDLMDN
+624 SDYRGITKLLDN
-636 LKAIGVE
+636 LKDVGVE
-643 GVPDRSEINN
+643 GIPSRSDINS

-697 IADLENFDVVKGLV
+697 IADLENFDVVKGLI

-780 LAGYQVSERILGL
+780 MAGYQISERILGL

-803 MSALQ
+803 MNALQ
-808 EQVVSGSTPQLRKQA
+808 EQVVSGSTPELRKQA

-832 SAVEDLLFGRTA
+832 SAVEDLMFGRTPQ
-844 EGVSGG
+844 GVSKG
-850 ARNLDFQRLKDTL
+850 ARSLDLESVKNTL
-863 KDRAAR
+863 KDKSSR

-882 KIENELMPG
+882 KIENDFIPALD
-891 LEIINQRKQTAG
+891 IIAERQKMAG
-903 GAGQSVGGTAIE
+903 GAGQTTGGALVERGAMATMKGPFALGAMAGAAALGATKNVGQSALTAAVVTAMDIGGT
-915 KGATALIKGP
+915 
-925 LAVGSMSASA
+925 
-935 ILSSGQGL
+935 
-943 TKGLVT
+943 
-949 GALSAALYSAM
+949 
-960 EIGGPALASKVLART
+960 ALASKVMART

-1008 GLLSTYASSGSV
+1008 GLLNTYASSGSV

>member
-1 MNDIT
+1 MDEIT
-6 LAEQQELDAL
+6 PAEQE
-16 LAKERQSSDQQELDA
+16 ELDA

-36 RQAMVS
+36 RQGMVS

-63 GGGPMSLSAETTA
+63 GGGPMSSSAEIAA
-76 AKYATYAP
+76 AKGATYIP
-84 SIIAGIA
+84 QVITGLA
-91 TGGSAPLVQAGVG
+91 TGGSSIPIQIGANALVSLAAS
-104 GLTALTGATTRQV
+104 TSRQG
-117 IENVS
+117 IENRF

-132 LGEAVTSS
+132 AGETVTSS

-152 IPFLKTAPETATAY
+152 IPFLKSAPETATAY
-166 RAANLALNTGIAGTG
+166 RAANLALNTGLAGTG

-260 SKISSGTLRQLEDA
+260 SKISSGTLRKLEDA

-355 NSAQRIADTEAA
+355 NSAQRIADAEAA
-367 YNNFVE
+367 YNTFVE

-409 AADTA
+409 SADTA
-414 QRGFQ
+414 DKGLQ
-419 IQDLITQPAEGKP
+419 IQQLLTQKEEGKP
-432 PGLKQIT
+432 LGLKQVT
-439 DDFFEQ
+439 DDFFKKEYAGIPTQ
-445 QYGSI
+445 DEVFSLDEISDKIRGLNSKLPSWKI
-450 PVADRVFKPN
+450 PVLDEIIGRFNKVQQVPAGTSGNIYTGFKQEYRN
-460 IPIGDTG
+460 
-467 VSLIDKARELKA
+467 
-479 SIPKTGMP
+479 
-487 GLEDIIRGAMRTEK
+487 
-501 VPIGGTGGMASRDVI
+501 VPAK
-516 SNFSLGE
+516 FSLEE
-523 LREVR
+523 LRTIR
-528 RNIENWAYSKEAYGT
+528 TDLENWAKSSGAYGT
-543 PAKAKAKEF
+543 TAEAAAKDLSK
-552 SNYITTMINEQAPQV
+552 SITALMNNQAPTV
-567 FQPQIAQQL
+567 YKPEIAQKFLETQA
-576 LDTNKKYAQ
+576 KYAK
-585 VRQLWENPLVESAFA
+585 VRGLWEDPYVESAFQ
-600 GVKATPEK
+600 GIKGKPEQ
-608 MLERIGASV
+608 MLERIGADV
-617 VKSGASA
+617 LKSGVSS
-624 SDYRGITDLMDN
+624 SDYRGITKLLDN
-636 LKAIGVE
+636 LKEVGVE
-643 GVPDRSEINN
+643 GIPSRSDINS
-653 LVQQYIATKSLGA
+653 LVQQYIATKSLGT

-771 AREFAKSDT
+771 AREFVKSDT
-780 LAGYQVSERILGL
+780 MAGYQISERILGL

-803 MSALQ
+803 MNALQ
-808 EQVVSGSTPQLRKQA
+808 EQIVSGSTPELRKQA

-844 EGVSGG
+844 EGVSKG

-891 LEIINQRKQTAG
+891 LEIINQRMQTAG

-925 LAVGSMSASA
+925 LAVGAISASA
-935 ILSSGQGL
+935 ILTSGQGL
-943 TKGLVT
+943 TKGLAT

-960 EIGGPALASKVLART
+960 EVGGPALASKVLART

-1008 GLLSTYASSGSV
+1008 GLLNTYASSGSV

>member
-1 MNDIT
+1 MNEIT
-6 LAEQQELDAL
+6 PAEQQELDAL

-36 RQAMVS
+36 RQSMVS

-63 GGGPMSLSAETTA
+63 GGGPMSSSAEISA
-76 AKYATYAP
+76 AKGATYIP
-84 SIIAGIA
+84 QVITGLA
-91 TGGSAPLVQAGVG
+91 TGGSSIPIQIGANALI
-104 GLTALTGATTRQV
+104 GLATSTSRQG
-117 IENVS
+117 IENRF
-122 EDKPF
+122 EGKPF

-132 LGEAVTSS
+132 LGEAVSS
-140 FPTLKGVPLSKY
+140 SVPTLKGVPLSKY
-152 IPFLKTAPETATAY
+152 IPFLKSAPETATAY

-204 PTAITGGSQL
+204 PTALTGGSQL
-214 LGDTAGEVS
+214 IGDTAGEVS

-296 DVKRVYQDAVALL
+296 DVKRVYQDAVSLL
-309 GLNKVQDIT
+309 GLNKVQEIA

-355 NSAQRIADTEAA
+355 NSATRIADTEAA
-367 YNNFVE
+367 YNTFVE

-409 AADTA
+409 SADTA
-414 QRGFQ
+414 DKGLQ
-419 IQDLITQPAEGKP
+419 IQQLLTQKEEGKP
-432 PGLKQIT
+432 LGLKQVT
-439 DDFFEQ
+439 DDFFKKEYAGIPTQ
-445 QYGSI
+445 DEVFSLDEISDKIRGLNSKLPTWKI
-450 PVADRVFKPN
+450 PVLDEIIGRFNKVQQVPAGTSGNIYTGFKQEYRDVPAKFSLEELRTIRTDLENWGESSGAYGTTAEAAAKDLSKSITGLMNSQAPNVFKP
-460 IPIGDTG
+460 
-467 VSLIDKARELKA
+467 E
-479 SIPKTGMP
+479 
-487 GLEDIIRGAMRTEK
+487 
-501 VPIGGTGGMASRDVI
+501 
-516 SNFSLGE
+516 
-523 LREVR
+523 
-528 RNIENWAYSKEAYGT
+528 
-543 PAKAKAKEF
+543 
-552 SNYITTMINEQAPQV
+552 
-567 FQPQIAQQL
+567 IAQKFLETQA
-576 LDTNKKYAQ
+576 KYAK
-585 VRQLWENPLVESAFA
+585 VRGLWEDPYVESAFQ
-600 GVKATPEK
+600 GIRGKPEQ
-608 MLERIGASV
+608 MLERIGSDV
-617 VKSGASA
+617 LKSGVSS
-624 SDYRGITDLMDN
+624 SDYRGITKLLDN
-636 LKAIGVE
+636 LKDVGVE
-643 GVPDRSEINN
+643 GIPDRSDINS
-653 LVQQYIATKSLGA
+653 LVQQYIATKSLGK
-666 NGKLDNQKLLGY
+666 NGQIDNQKLLGY

-780 LAGYQVSERILGL
+780 MAGYQISERILGL

-803 MSALQ
+803 MNALQ
-808 EQVVSGSTPQLRKQA
+808 EQVVSGSTPELRKQA
-823 SQALVNTRA
+823 AQALVNTRA
-832 SAVEDLLFGRTA
+832 SAVEDLMFGRTPQ
-844 EGVSGG
+844 GVSKG
-850 ARNLDFQRLKDTL
+850 ARSLDLENVKNTL
-863 KDRAAR
+863 KDKSSR

-882 KIENELMPG
+882 KIENDFIPALD
-891 LEIINQRKQTAG
+891 IIAERQKMAG
-903 GAGQSVGGTAIE
+903 GAGQTTGGALVERGAMATMKGPFALGAMAGAAALGTTKNIGQSALTAAVVTAMDIGGT
-915 KGATALIKGP
+915 
-925 LAVGSMSASA
+925 
-935 ILSSGQGL
+935 
-943 TKGLVT
+943 
-949 GALSAALYSAM
+949 
-960 EIGGPALASKVLART
+960 ALASKVLART
-975 VGATGLKNKAAAAAE
+975 VGATGLKNKASAAAE

-1008 GLLSTYASSGSV
+1008 GLLNTYASSGSV

>member
-1 MNDIT
+1 MNEIT
-6 LAEQQELDAL
+6 PAEQEELDAL

-36 RQAMVS
+36 RQSMVS
-42 RIANPEATREE
+42 RIASPEATREE

-63 GGGPMSLSAETTA
+63 GGGPMSSSAETTT
-76 AKYATYAP
+76 AKYATYLP
-84 SIIAGIA
+84 SIVAGFA
-91 TGGSAPLVQAGVG
+91 TGGAGPLVQAGVG
-104 GLTALTGATTRQV
+104 GLTALTGATTRQA

-122 EDKPF
+122 EGKPF

-152 IPFLKTAPETATAY
+152 IPFLKSAPETATAY

-204 PTAITGGSQL
+204 PTALTGGSQL

-296 DVKRVYQDAVALL
+296 DVKRVYQDAVSLL
-309 GLNKVQDIT
+309 GLNKVQEIA

-355 NSAQRIADTEAA
+355 NSATRIADTEAA
-367 YNNFVE
+367 YNTFVE

-409 AADTA
+409 SADTA
-414 QRGFQ
+414 DKGLQ
-419 IQDLITQPAEGKP
+419 IQQLLTQKEEGKP
-432 PGLKQIT
+432 LGLKQVT
-439 DDFFEQ
+439 DDFFKKEYAGIPTQ
-445 QYGSI
+445 DEVFSLDEISDKIRGLNSKLPTWKI
-450 PVADRVFKPN
+450 PVLDEIIGRFNKVQQVPAGTSGNIYTGFKQEYRDVPAKFSLEELRTIRTDLENWGKSSGAYGTTAEAAAKDLSKSITGLMNSQAPNVFKP
-460 IPIGDTG
+460 
-467 VSLIDKARELKA
+467 E
-479 SIPKTGMP
+479 
-487 GLEDIIRGAMRTEK
+487 
-501 VPIGGTGGMASRDVI
+501 
-516 SNFSLGE
+516 
-523 LREVR
+523 
-528 RNIENWAYSKEAYGT
+528 
-543 PAKAKAKEF
+543 
-552 SNYITTMINEQAPQV
+552 
-567 FQPQIAQQL
+567 IAQKFLETQA
-576 LDTNKKYAQ
+576 KYAK
-585 VRQLWENPLVESAFA
+585 VRGLWEDPYVESAFQ
-600 GVKATPEK
+600 GIRGKPEQ
-608 MLERIGASV
+608 MLERIGSDV
-617 VKSGASA
+617 LKSGVSS
-624 SDYRGITDLMDN
+624 SDYRGITKLLDN
-636 LKAIGVE
+636 LKDVGVE
-643 GVPDRSEINN
+643 GIPDRSDINS
-653 LVQQYIATKSLGA
+653 LVQQYIATKSLGK
-666 NGKLDNQKLLGY
+666 NGQIDNQKLLGY

-780 LAGYQVSERILGL
+780 MAGYQISERILGL

-803 MSALQ
+803 MNALQ

-832 SAVEDLLFGRTA
+832 SAVEDLMFGRTPQ
-844 EGVSGG
+844 GVSKG
-850 ARNLDFQRLKDTL
+850 ARSLDLESVKNTL
-863 KDRAAR
+863 KDKSSR

-882 KIENELMPG
+882 KIENDFIPALD
-891 LEIINQRKQTAG
+891 IIAERQKMAG
-903 GAGQSVGGTAIE
+903 GAGQTTGGALVERGAMATMKGPFALGAMAGAAALGATKNVGQSALTAAVVTAMDIGGT
-915 KGATALIKGP
+915 
-925 LAVGSMSASA
+925 
-935 ILSSGQGL
+935 
-943 TKGLVT
+943 
-949 GALSAALYSAM
+949 
-960 EIGGPALASKVLART
+960 ALASKVMART
-975 VGATGLKNKAAAAAE
+975 VGATGLKNKASAAAE

-1008 GLLSTYASSGSV
+1008 GLLNTYASSGSV

>member
-1 MNDIT
+1 MDEIT
-6 LAEQQELDAL
+6 PAEQE
-16 LAKERQSSDQQELDA
+16 ELDA

-42 RIANPEATREE
+42 RIASPEATREE

-63 GGGPMSLSAETTA
+63 GGGPMSSSAETTA

-91 TGGSAPLVQAGVG
+91 TSGAGPLVQAGVG
-104 GLTALTGATTRQV
+104 GLTALTGATTRQA

-122 EDKPF
+122 EGKPF

-132 LGEAVTSS
+132 LGEGVSS
-140 FPTLKGVPLSKY
+140 SVPTLKGVPFSKY

-166 RAANLALNTGIAGTG
+166 RAANLALNTGLAGTG
-181 AVTGG
+181 AVAGG

-260 SKISSGTLRQLEDA
+260 SKISSGTLRKLEDA

-286 GGVEGVGQPG
+286 GGVEGVGQPS
-296 DVKRVYQDAVALL
+296 DVKRVYQDAVDLL
-309 GLNKVQDIT
+309 GLNKVQEIT

-367 YNNFVE
+367 YNSFVE
-373 GLGVKTERE
+373 GLGVRTERE

-409 AADTA
+409 SADTA
-414 QRGFQ
+414 DKGLQ
-419 IQDLITQPAEGKP
+419 IQQLLTQKEEGKP
-432 PGLKQIT
+432 LGLKQVT
-439 DDFFEQ
+439 DDFFKKEYAGIPTQ
-445 QYGSI
+445 DEVFSLDEISDKIRGLNSKLPSWKI
-450 PVADRVFKPN
+450 PVLDEIIGRFNKVQQVPAGTSGNIYTGFKQEYRDVPAKFSLEELRTIRTDLENWGKSSGAYGTTAQAAAKDLSNSITGLMNNQAPTVFKP
-460 IPIGDTG
+460 
-467 VSLIDKARELKA
+467 E
-479 SIPKTGMP
+479 
-487 GLEDIIRGAMRTEK
+487 
-501 VPIGGTGGMASRDVI
+501 
-516 SNFSLGE
+516 
-523 LREVR
+523 
-528 RNIENWAYSKEAYGT
+528 
-543 PAKAKAKEF
+543 
-552 SNYITTMINEQAPQV
+552 
-567 FQPQIAQQL
+567 IAQKFLETQA
-576 LDTNKKYAQ
+576 KYAK
-585 VRQLWENPLVESAFA
+585 VRGLWEDPYVESAFQ
-600 GVKATPEK
+600 GIRGKPEQ
-608 MLERIGASV
+608 MLERIGADV
-617 VKSGASA
+617 LKSGVSS
-624 SDYRGITDLMDN
+624 SDYRGITKLLDN
-636 LKAIGVE
+636 LRDVGVE
-643 GVPDRSEINN
+643 GIPSRSDINS

-780 LAGYQVSERILGL
+780 MAGYQISERILGL

-803 MSALQ
+803 MNALQ

-832 SAVEDLLFGRTA
+832 SAVEDLMFGRTPQ
-844 EGVSGG
+844 GVSKG
-850 ARNLDFQRLKDTL
+850 ARSLDLESVKNTL
-863 KDRAAR
+863 KDKSSR

-874 ILGSNLIS
+874 ILGLNLIS
-882 KIENELMPG
+882 KIENDFIPALD
-891 LEIINQRKQTAG
+891 IIAERQKMAG
-903 GAGQSVGGTAIE
+903 GAGQTTGGALVERGAMATMKGPFALGAMAGAAALGVTKNVGQSALTAAVVTAMDIGGT
-915 KGATALIKGP
+915 
-925 LAVGSMSASA
+925 
-935 ILSSGQGL
+935 
-943 TKGLVT
+943 
-949 GALSAALYSAM
+949 
-960 EIGGPALASKVLART
+960 ALASKVMART

-1008 GLLSTYASSGSV
+1008 GLLNTYASSGSV

>member
-1 MNDIT
+1 MDEIT
-6 LAEQQELDAL
+6 PAEQE
-16 LAKERQSSDQQELDA
+16 ELDA

-42 RIANPEATREE
+42 RIASPEATREE

-63 GGGPMSLSAETTA
+63 GGGPMSSSAETTA
-76 AKYATYAP
+76 AKYATYVP
-84 SIIAGIA
+84 SIITGIA
-91 TGGSAPLVQAGVG
+91 TGGASVPVQAGAGFLAGV
-104 GLTALTGATTRQV
+104 AGAGTRQA

-132 LGEAVTSS
+132 LGEGVSS
-140 FPTLKGVPLSKY
+140 SVPTLKGVPFSKY

-166 RAANLALNTGIAGTG
+166 RAANLALNTGLAGTG
-181 AVTGG
+181 AVAGG
-186 AVSGSVTDLPSAV
+186 AVSGNVTDLPSAV
-199 REALV
+199 REALF
-204 PTAITGGSQL
+204 PTALTGGSQL

-274 QLQEIEQAALRI
+274 QLKEIEQAALRI

-309 GLNKVQDIT
+309 GLNKVQEIT

-341 AKQLSKAE
+341 AKQLSKTE

-373 GLGVKTERE
+373 GLGVRTERE

-409 AADTA
+409 SADTA
-414 QRGFQ
+414 DKGLQ
-419 IQDLITQPAEGKP
+419 IQQLLTQKEEGKP
-432 PGLKQIT
+432 LGLKQVT
-439 DDFFEQ
+439 DDFFKKEYAGIPTQ
-445 QYGSI
+445 DEVFSLDEISDKIRGLNSKLPSWKI
-450 PVADRVFKPN
+450 PVLDEIIGRFNKVQQVPAGTSGNIYTGFKQEYRDVPAKFSLEELRTIRTDLENWGKSSGAYGTTAEAAAKDLSKSITALMNNQAPTVFKP
-460 IPIGDTG
+460 
-467 VSLIDKARELKA
+467 E
-479 SIPKTGMP
+479 
-487 GLEDIIRGAMRTEK
+487 
-501 VPIGGTGGMASRDVI
+501 
-516 SNFSLGE
+516 
-523 LREVR
+523 
-528 RNIENWAYSKEAYGT
+528 
-543 PAKAKAKEF
+543 
-552 SNYITTMINEQAPQV
+552 
-567 FQPQIAQQL
+567 IAQKFLETQA
-576 LDTNKKYAQ
+576 KYAK
-585 VRQLWENPLVESAFA
+585 VRGLWEDPYVESAFQ
-600 GVKATPEK
+600 GIRGKPEQ
-608 MLERIGASV
+608 MLERIGADV
-617 VKSGASA
+617 LKSGVSS
-624 SDYRGITDLMDN
+624 SDYRGITKLLDN
-636 LKAIGVE
+636 LKDVGVE
-643 GVPDRSEINN
+643 GIPSRSDINS
-653 LVQQYIATKSLGA
+653 LVQQYIATKSLGT

-757 IAANMGEEASTAAK
+757 IAANMGEEASTSAK

-780 LAGYQVSERILGL
+780 MAGYQISERILGL

-803 MSALQ
+803 MNALQ
-808 EQVVSGSTPQLRKQA
+808 EQVVSGSTPELRKQA

-832 SAVEDLLFGRTA
+832 SAVEDLMFGRTPQ
-844 EGVSGG
+844 GISKG
-850 ARNLDFQRLKDTL
+850 ARSLDLESVKNTL
-863 KDRAAR
+863 KDKSSR

-882 KIENELMPG
+882 KIENDFIPALD
-891 LEIINQRKQTAG
+891 IIAERQKMAG
-903 GAGQSVGGTAIE
+903 GAGQTTGGALVERGAMATMKGPFALGAMAGAAALGATKNVGQSALTAAVVTAMDIGGT
-915 KGATALIKGP
+915 
-925 LAVGSMSASA
+925 
-935 ILSSGQGL
+935 
-943 TKGLVT
+943 
-949 GALSAALYSAM
+949 
-960 EIGGPALASKVLART
+960 ALASKVMART

-1008 GLLSTYASSGSV
+1008 GLLNTYASSGSV